1 MDINK
6 LCPHCMKEVDK
17 ENAGQ
22 CSHCGYDFLETKEIH
37 HQLKPYTI
45 LAGKYLVGDVLG
57 EGGFGIT
64 YIGYD
69 LNLEIRV
76 AIKEFFPNGYATR
89 ESKNTS
95 VLTVYAGKN
104 IDIVYKWRDNFLKE
118 ARSLAKCA
126 NLSGVVGVKDF
137 FQENNTAY
145 IVQEFLEGQTLK
157 EYCKERG
164 GKLPVEQLLSA
175 LEPVIL
181 ALEEVHKE
189 GLIHRDISPDNIMLL
204 RGGQMKLLDFG
215 AARDFTQEG
224 DKSLSVL
231 LKPGYASEE
240 QYRTKGNQG
249 PWSDIYALA
258 GTIYKCITGVTPPES
273 MERMRKDELQRPS
286 ALGVSISPTVE
297 KVLLK
302 AMEVYAENRYQT
314 IEEFHRDLYSQKNF
328 GLSTENV
335 DNRQKAQSNN
345 DSIMKSDKLRTI
357 QKSLKQ
363 KISFLYDKVKE
374 LRKRLQAKCLLWEE
388 LKKKNFPILN
398 ARKTTVLIIL
408 LLIVLMIVAVLAITK
423 KVIDKHKNETDKT
436 AIVSQT
442 VVDDAYP
449 VVTEELLMNAQINT
463 PEALYS
469 FNLEAMDHQPKA
481 KIPNM
486 EWDSDLFYQLE
497 GIGYD
502 EDEAGLLTKCAYT
515 QCHMIETSSG
525 AEIEYE
531 IYSDP
536 DSEQIYKITSLRRF
550 EDGTIDLIDYYYK
563 DNKPYFA
570 FWRDDYVYT
579 PSYASL
585 KIPGTRFYFKNDML
599 VLVRT
604 VLEDSLRVSQTG
616 LKVQGRSDYEEFD
629 YFDAPDGVVAQYDA
643 YELEW
648 LNRSYNTYEA
658 IRACDETG
666 QITGTVKD
674 EQGNP
679 IINHT
684 VALQECESGEIVCIM
699 QTDEEGYFSSYIYRD
714 GREYQLYV
722 QGNAEYEDL
731 YLRDVKLTQD
741 TYSYTYDNLILH
753 VADSK
758 DAIIDL
764 CTVDA
769 TTLNSSENIKASALS
784 TQISVRRGLNTRDGN
799 IVYDGETDQNGE
811 LQLSLNCGSYTIQV
825 SAEGYETTYQNIE
838 VSHDMERQIVYMIPE
853 LSNGETAFVL
863 TWDENSAADL
873 DLMLFTPYVNSDGNM
888 CYIDEKITDD
898 NYGNRIICDNQEGC
912 EVIYGNTD
920 VKQGAMKIY
929 VQNYTS
935 NHEKETNILSM
946 KDLNVRLYVYEGGE
960 KISVLMPPENQGFVW
975 EVASLRNNTL
985 SAYNRMYSD
994 VTGKPWWMYDKN
1006 ALELSE
1012 YDKGIFLG
1020 LAHYLYYYLYQEDSW
1035 ASGEFLYGDSYPDDL
1050 IGYIYGY
1057 GGIQNCEVYQYYEG
1071 DEYGDGSKYVLY
1083 GAFEEAKRI
1092 CGELLEYDLSEDDF
1106 LPDGNYD
1113 STIAYSEEY
1122 DELVHIEGCDGGLLG
1137 VLTEEF
1143 ESLVYDEDLG
1153 HYLVN
1158 IQYVEWGDEGPAGNY
1173 IFHVEQTTENSF
1185 GYKIL
1190 YAEHISVR

>member
-1 MDINK
+1 
-6 LCPHCMKEVDK
+6 MKEVDK

-231 LKPGYASEE
+231 LKPGYAPEE

>member
-157 EYCKERG
+157 EYCKEKG

-231 LKPGYASEE
+231 LKPGYAPEE

>member
-1 MDINK
+1 MNINK
-6 LCPHCMKEVDK
+6 LCPHCMKELDK
-17 ENAGQ
+17 ENVGI
-22 CSHCGYDFLETKEIH
+22 CSHCGYDFSETKEIH

-76 AIKEFFPNGYATR
+76 AIKEFYPNGYATR

-95 VLTVYAGKN
+95 VLTAYAGNN
-104 IDIVYKWRDNFLKE
+104 IDIVYKWRDNFLRE

-126 NLSGVVGVKDF
+126 HLSGVVGVKDF

-157 EYCKERG
+157 EYCRERG
-164 GKLPVEQLLSA
+164 GKLPVEQLLPA

-181 ALEEVHKE
+181 SLEEVHKE

-204 RGGQMKLLDFG
+204 KSGQMKLLDFG

-224 DKSLSVL
+224 EKSLSVL
-231 LKPGYASEE
+231 LKPGYAPEE

-286 ALGVSISPTVE
+286 ALGVSISPTIE
-297 KVLLK
+297 NVLLK

-314 IEEFHRDLYSQKNF
+314 IEEFHRDLYSQKSF

-335 DNRQKAQSNN
+335 ENRQKIQNSN
-345 DSIMKSDKLRTI
+345 DSIIKPDKLSAIRGI
-357 QKSLKQ
+357 FKQ
-363 KISFLYDKVKE
+363 KASIFYDKVKE
-374 LRKRLQAKCLLWEE
+374 LGKKLQDKCLLGEE
-388 LKKKNFPILN
+388 LKKENLRFLN
-398 ARKTTVLIIL
+398 LRKTTVLIIL
-408 LLIVLMIVAVLAITK
+408 LLIVLMIVPAFAITK
-423 KVIDKHKNETDKT
+423 KVMDKHKNETDMKEIT
-436 AIVSQT
+436 SET

-449 VVTEELLMNAQINT
+449 VVTEELLINAQINT
-463 PEALYS
+463 PETLYS
-469 FNLEAMDHQPKA
+469 FDLEAMDHQPKT

-486 EWDSDLFYQLE
+486 EWESDLFYQLE

-502 EDEAGLLTKCAYT
+502 EDEAGLLAKCTYT

-550 EDGTIDLIDYYYK
+550 EDGKIDLIDYYYK

-570 FWRDDYVYT
+570 FWREDYVYT

-585 KIPGTRFYFKNDML
+585 KIPGIRFYFKDDRL

-604 VLEDSLRVSQTG
+604 VLEDTLRVSQTG
-616 LKVQGRSDYEEFD
+616 LKLRGRSDFEEFD
-629 YFDAPDGVVAQYDA
+629 YFDAPDGVATQYDA

-658 IRACDETG
+658 IRECGEIG
-666 QITGTVKD
+666 QIKGKVKD
-674 EQGNP
+674 ELGNP
-679 IINHT
+679 ITNHT

-699 QTDEEGYFSSYIYRD
+699 QTDEDGYFSSYIYRD

-722 QGNAEYEDL
+722 QGNTEYEDL

-741 TYSYTYDNLILH
+741 TYSYIYDNLILH
-753 VADSK
+753 VADSEET
-758 DAIIDL
+758 IIDL
-764 CTVDA
+764 STVDA
-769 TTLNSSENIKASALS
+769 TTLNSAENIQASALS
-784 TQISVRRGLNTRDGN
+784 AQIRVRRGLNTRDGN

-811 LQLSLNCGSYTIQV
+811 VQLPLNCGSYTIQV

-838 VSHDMERQIVYMIPE
+838 VSHDMEKQIVYMIPE

-863 TWDENSAADL
+863 TWDENSDVDL

-888 CYIDEKITDD
+888 CYIDEKVTEDI
-898 NYGNRIICDNQEGC
+898 YGNRMICDNQLGC

-920 VKQGAMKIY
+920 AKQGGMKIY
-929 VQNYTS
+929 VQNYTF
-935 NHEKETNILSM
+935 NHGKETNTASL
-946 KDLNVRLYVYEGGE
+946 KDLNARLYVYEGGE

-1020 LAHYLYYYLYQEDSW
+1020 LAHYLYNHLYLEDSW
-1035 ASGEFLYGDSYPDDL
+1035 ASGEILYDDSYPDDL

-1057 GGIQNCEVYQYYEG
+1057 GGIKNCEVYQYYEG
-1071 DEYGDGSKYVLY
+1071 DEYGNEGKYVLY

-1106 LPDGNYD
+1106 LPDGYYD

-1122 DELVHIEGCDGGLLG
+1122 DELIHIVGSDGGLLG
-1137 VLTEEF
+1137 VLSEEF

-1158 IQYVEWGDEGPAGNY
+1158 IQYVEWDDEGPAGNY
-1173 IFHVEQTTENSF
+1173 VFHIEQTTENSF

-1190 YAEHISVR
+1190 YAENIPVS

>member
-231 LKPGYASEE
+231 LKPGYAPEE

-1158 IQYVEWGDEGPAGNY
+1158 IQYVECGDEGPAVNY

>member
-17 ENAGQ
+17 ENVRQ
-22 CSHCGYDFLETKEIH
+22 CSHCGYDFSETKEIH

-76 AIKEFFPNGYATR
+76 AIKEFYPNGYATR

-95 VLTVYAGKN
+95 VLTVYAGRN

-126 NLSGVVGVKDF
+126 HLSGVVGVKDF

-164 GKLPVEQLLSA
+164 GKLPVEQLLPA

-189 GLIHRDISPDNIMLL
+189 GLIHRDISPENIMLMK
-204 RGGQMKLLDFG
+204 GGQMKLLDFG

-224 DKSLSVL
+224 EKSLSVL
-231 LKPGYASEE
+231 LKPGYAPEE
-240 QYRTKGNQG
+240 QYRTKGDQG

-286 ALGVSISPTVE
+286 ALGVSISPAVE

-314 IEEFHRDLYSQKNF
+314 VEEFHRDLYSQKSF

-335 DNRQKAQSNN
+335 ENRQKAQISIDSN
-345 DSIMKSDKLRTI
+345 IKSDKLRAI
-357 QKSLKQ
+357 QENLKQ
-363 KISFLYDKVKE
+363 KTSIFYDKVKE
-374 LRKRLQAKCLLWEE
+374 LRKKLQARCLFWVEQ
-388 LKKKNFPILN
+388 KKKNFPVLHT
-398 ARKTTVLIIL
+398 RKTMVLVIL
-408 LLIVLMIVAVLAITK
+408 LLIALMIVTVLAVTK
-423 KVIDKHKNETDKT
+423 NVIDKHKDESDKMVT
-436 AIVSQT
+436 ASET

-449 VVTEELLMNAQINT
+449 AVTEELLMNAQTNT

-469 FNLEAMDHQPKA
+469 FNLEAMDYQPKA

-502 EDEAGLLTKCAYT
+502 EDEAGLLSKCAYT

-570 FWRDDYVYT
+570 FWREDYVYT
-579 PSYASL
+579 PAYASL

-604 VLEDSLRVSQTG
+604 VLEDSLKVSQTG
-616 LKVQGRSDYEEFD
+616 LKVQGRSGYEEFD
-629 YFDAPDGVVAQYDA
+629 YFDAPDGVVTQYDA

-648 LNRSYNTYEA
+648 INRSYNTYEA
-658 IRACDETG
+658 IKACGEIG

-679 IINHT
+679 ITNHT
-684 VALQECESGEIVCIM
+684 VALQERESGEIVCIM
-699 QTDEEGYFSSYIYRD
+699 QTDEDGYFSSYVYRD

-722 QGNAEYEDL
+722 QGDTEYEDL

-741 TYSYTYDNLILH
+741 TYSYTYNNLILH
-753 VADSK
+753 AVDSEET
-758 DAIIDL
+758 IIDL

-769 TTLNSSENIKASALS
+769 TTLNSTENAEASALS
-784 TQISVRRGLNTRDGN
+784 TRIRIRKGLNTRDGN
-799 IVYDGETDQNGE
+799 VVYDGKTDQNGE
-811 LQLSLNCGSYTIQV
+811 LQLPLNCGSYTIQV
-825 SAEGYETTYQNIE
+825 SAARYETTYQNIE
-838 VSHDMERQIVYMIPE
+838 VSHNMEKQIVYMIPE
-853 LSNGETAFVL
+853 LSNNEIAFVL
-863 TWDENSAADL
+863 TWDENSDADL
-873 DLMLFTPYVNSDGNM
+873 DIMLFTPYVNNDGNM
-888 CYIDEKITDD
+888 CYIDGKVTED
-898 NYGNRIICDNQEGC
+898 NYGNRIICDNQAGC
-912 EVIYGNTD
+912 EVIYGSTD

-935 NHEKETNILSM
+935 NHRKETNTLSLN
-946 KDLNVRLYVYEGGE
+946 DLNARLYVYEGGE
-960 KISVLMPPENQGFVW
+960 NVSVIMPPENQGFVW
-975 EVASLRNNTL
+975 EAASLRNNTL

-994 VTGKPWWMYDKN
+994 VTGKTWWMYDKN

-1012 YDKGIFLG
+1012 YDKGIFSG
-1020 LAHYLYYYLYQEDSW
+1020 LAHYLSYHLYQEDSW
-1035 ASGEFLYGDSYPDDL
+1035 TSGELLFDDFYPDEL

-1057 GGIQNCEVYQYYEG
+1057 GGIKNCEAYQYYEG
-1071 DEYGDGSKYVLY
+1071 DEYGGGDKYVLY

-1092 CGELLEYDLSEDDF
+1092 CGELLEYDLTEDDF
-1106 LPDGNYD
+1106 LPDGHYD

-1122 DELVHIEGCDGGLLG
+1122 DELVYIAGSDGGLLG
-1137 VLTEEF
+1137 NLSVEF
-1143 ESLVYDEDLG
+1143 ESLVYDENMG

-1158 IQYVEWGDEGPAGNY
+1158 VQYFEDRMYEELERNF
-1173 IFHVEQTTENSF
+1173 IFHIEQTTENSF

-1190 YAEHISVR
+1190 YAERL

>member
-1 MDINK
+1 
-6 LCPHCMKEVDK
+6 
-17 ENAGQ
+17 
-22 CSHCGYDFLETKEIH
+22 
-37 HQLKPYTI
+37 
-45 LAGKYLVGDVLG
+45 
-57 EGGFGIT
+57 
-64 YIGYD
+64 
-69 LNLEIRV
+69 
-76 AIKEFFPNGYATR
+76 
-89 ESKNTS
+89 
-95 VLTVYAGKN
+95 
-104 IDIVYKWRDNFLKE
+104 
-118 ARSLAKCA
+118 
-126 NLSGVVGVKDF
+126 
-137 FQENNTAY
+137 
-145 IVQEFLEGQTLK
+145 
-157 EYCKERG
+157 
-164 GKLPVEQLLSA
+164 
-175 LEPVIL
+175 
-181 ALEEVHKE
+181 
-189 GLIHRDISPDNIMLL
+189 
-204 RGGQMKLLDFG
+204 
-215 AARDFTQEG
+215 
-224 DKSLSVL
+224 
-231 LKPGYASEE
+231 
-240 QYRTKGNQG
+240 
-249 PWSDIYALA
+249 
-258 GTIYKCITGVTPPES
+258 
-273 MERMRKDELQRPS
+273 
-286 ALGVSISPTVE
+286 
-297 KVLLK
+297 
-302 AMEVYAENRYQT
+302 
-314 IEEFHRDLYSQKNF
+314 
-328 GLSTENV
+328 
-335 DNRQKAQSNN
+335 
-345 DSIMKSDKLRTI
+345 
-357 QKSLKQ
+357 
-363 KISFLYDKVKE
+363 
-374 LRKRLQAKCLLWEE
+374 
-388 LKKKNFPILN
+388 
-398 ARKTTVLIIL
+398 
-408 LLIVLMIVAVLAITK
+408 MIVAVLAITK